1 MQVSWI
7 EPDQLRDLVGQLQQP
22 AGKTS
27 NLAWELHTLPN
38 PTGLGARELGI
49 EDGDLWLP
57 DDQATAP
64 APIASPIEP
73 SEELFSPALAVENL
87 RQEVALPPPPSQE
100 QPLEPVVE
108 ELDDPPIEQPKEL
121 NRIREKLQAIRER
134 AIEAGLLAHVGVR
147 METRVEEAA
156 QPIAEPEAPSAA
168 DLAESLLPISSPFA
182 LAEPETEA
190 PPSIAPESHSDFE
203 VPPGTLAH
211 RLEAFAAWAARQL
224 GVHDMLIVDDHGDV
238 LWGQRDNAGLVVSA
252 MMACKATM
260 RSSALGAA
268 GLSNIIEQP
277 ISIDRMLVIVPCE
290 TGYGAL
296 SIAFVREGDAPP
308 SDAMLLRDAL
318 VRTIETRTVP
328 PPPPVGGALD

>member
-57 DDQATAP
+57 DDQATAL

-73 SEELFSPALAVENL
+73 VEELFSPALAVENL
-87 RQEVALPPPPSQE
+87 RQEVALPPSPEPS
-100 QPLEPVVE
+100 PAPVVE

-134 AIEAGLLAHVGVR
+134 AIEAGLLAHVGVTP
-147 METRVEEAA
+147 EARVEEPS
-156 QPIAEPEAPSAA
+156 QPIAEPETPPVAEV
-168 DLAESLLPISSPFA
+168 AESLLPISSPFA
-182 LAEPETEA
+182 LAEPEMEA
-190 PPSIAPESHSDFE
+190 PPSIAPESQSGFE
-203 VPPGTLAH
+203 VPPGTLTH
-211 RLEAFAAWAARQL
+211 RLEAFAVWAARQL

-252 MMACKATM
+252 MMACKAAM

-296 SIAFVREGDAPP
+296 SIAFVREGDAPQ
-308 SDAMLLRDAL
+308 SDALLLRDAL
-318 VRTIETRTVP
+318 VRTIETRTAP